1 MFDLVLKVLWHFSLV
16 FFFLKLFDA
25 VIVRFGDVV
34 MQFSLLIVISER
46 KNGKAS
52 FELMNKRLLTEY
64 YRSITPAAASSRIM
78 NGTRITGES
87 VNMARLIFL
96 LRNAGMS

>member
-1 MFDLVLKVLWHFSLV
+1 MALLISLLHF
-16 FFFLKLFDA
+16 KLFDDKL
-25 VIVRFGDVV
+25 VGRHCSFSDVV

-46 KNGKAS
+46 KNVKAS

-78 NGTRITGES
+78 NGTRITSES